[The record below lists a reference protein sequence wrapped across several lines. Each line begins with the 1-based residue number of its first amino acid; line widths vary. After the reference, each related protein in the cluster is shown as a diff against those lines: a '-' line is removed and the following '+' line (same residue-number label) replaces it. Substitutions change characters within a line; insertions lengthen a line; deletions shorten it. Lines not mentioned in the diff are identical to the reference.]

1 MNLNLLRYNRI
12 LFSVI
17 LSGGAINTPQLL
29 ELSGIGNHE
38 ILKKINDIELTH
50 HLPGVGESLQGFGQ
64 KCHLNNHNNLK
75 KYINLKYV
83 YY

>member
-1 MNLNLLRYNRI
+1 MNLNLLRCNRT

-50 HLPGVGESLQGFGQ
+50 HLPGVGESLQGFGHY
-64 KCHLNNHNNLK
+64 KNYHMNNLK
-75 KYINLKYV
+75 NFINLK
-83 YY
+83 